1 MDLNLK
7 DKKVLVWGASQGIG
21 LAVAKSFRAEG
32 SQVTIVSRSEDKL
45 KKVSQENNIPH
56 FISAN
61 LSSVEEGI
69 SSIERANDL
78 MGGIDIF
85 VINTGGPE
93 KNPFED
99 VKKSQWELDFN
110 SLWLSPCEALKK
122 VLPRMKA
129 KGFGRVLLV
138 SSIAAKE
145 PLKDLT
151 TSNGFRAGLTG
162 LFKSM
167 SNEYAE
173 YGITFNILCP
183 GYTNTERIQNLNLKQ
198 EVIES
203 LVPAK
208 RLGEPE
214 ELANLATF
222 LGSDKAAYI
231 TGQQICIDGG
241 ANKGF

>member
-1 MDLNLK
+1 MK
-7 DKKVLVWGASQGIG
+7 Q
-21 LAVAKSFRAEG
+21 
-32 SQVTIVSRSEDKL
+32 
-45 KKVSQENNIPH
+45 
-56 FISAN
+56 
-61 LSSVEEGI
+61 
-69 SSIERANDL
+69 
-78 MGGIDIF
+78 
-85 VINTGGPE
+85 
-93 KNPFED
+93 
-99 VKKSQWELDFN
+99 SQWEVDFK
-110 SLWLSPCEALKK
+110 SLWLTPCESLKK
-122 VLPRMKA
+122 VLPKMKEQN
-129 KGFGRVLLV
+129 FGRILLV

-173 YGITFNILCP
+173 FGITFNILCP

-231 TGQQICIDGG
+231 IDGGAGQQICIDGG

>member
-7 DKKVLVWGASQGIG
+7 NKKILVWGASQGIG
-21 LAVAKSFRAEG
+21 LAVAKSFKAEG
-32 SQVTIVSRSEDKL
+32 ATVTVVSRSEEKL
-45 KKVSQENNIPH
+45 KKVCQENNLDHYI
-56 FISAN
+56 AAD
-61 LSSVEEGI
+61 LSDVSSGVHSVEQAI
-69 SSIERANDL
+69 KS
-78 MGGIDIF
+78 MGHIDVF

-93 KNPFED
+93 KNSFEN
-99 VKKSQWELDFN
+99 VKQSQWEIDFK
-110 SLWLSPCEALKK
+110 SLWLTPCESLKK
-122 VLPRMKA
+122 VLPKMKEQN
-129 KGFGRVLLV
+129 FGRILLV

-173 YGITFNILCP
+173 FGITFNILCP

-208 RLGEPE
+208 RLGEPS
-214 ELANLATF
+214 ELANLAAF

>member
-21 LAVAKSFRAEG
+21 LAIAKSFRAEG
-32 SQVTIVSRSEDKL
+32 SQVTIVSRNKDKL

-69 SSIERANDL
+69 SSIEKASDL

-93 KNPFED
+93 KNSFED
-99 VKKSQWELDFN
+99 VKQSQWELDFN

-122 VLPRMKA
+122 VLPKMKA

-183 GYTNTERIQNLNLKQ
+183 GYTNTERIRNLNLKQ

>member
-7 DKKVLVWGASQGIG
+7 NKKVLVWGASQGIG
-21 LAVAKSFRAEG
+21 LAIAKSFKAEG
-32 SQVTIVSRSEDKL
+32 ATVTVVSRSEEKL
-45 KKVSQENNIPH
+45 KKVCEENNLDHYI
-56 FISAN
+56 AAD
-61 LSSVEEGI
+61 LSNVDNGLLSVEQAI
-69 SSIERANDL
+69 KS
-78 MGGIDIF
+78 MGHIDVF

-93 KNPFED
+93 KNSFEN
-99 VKKSQWELDFN
+99 VKQSQWEVDFK
-110 SLWLSPCEALKK
+110 SLWLTPCESLKK
-122 VLPRMKA
+122 VLPKMKEQN
-129 KGFGRVLLV
+129 FGRILLV

-167 SNEYAE
+167 SNEYAQF
-173 YGITFNILCP
+173 GITFNILCP

>member
-1 MDLNLK
+1 MDLKLK
-7 DKKVLVWGASQGIG
+7 NKKVLVWGASQGIG
-21 LAVAKSFRAEG
+21 LAIAKSFKTEG
-32 SQVTIVSRSEDKL
+32 ATVTVVSRSEEKL
-45 KKVSQENNIPH
+45 KKICEENKLDHYI
-56 FISAN
+56 AAD
-61 LSSVEEGI
+61 LSVVDRGVL
-69 SSIERANDL
+69 SIDQAIKL
-78 MGGIDIF
+78 MGCIDIF

-93 KNPFED
+93 KNPFEN
-99 VKKSQWELDFN
+99 VEQSQWEIDFK
-110 SLWLSPCEALKK
+110 SLWLTPCESLKK
-122 VLPRMKA
+122 VLPKMKEQN
-129 KGFGRVLLV
+129 FGRVLLV

-151 TSNGFRAGLTG
+151 TSNGFRAGLAG

-214 ELANLATF
+214 ELASLATF
-222 LGSDKAAYI
+222 LGSEKASYI

>member
-7 DKKVLVWGASQGIG
+7 NKKVLVWGASQGIG
-21 LAVAKSFRAEG
+21 LAIAKSFKAEG
-32 SQVTIVSRSEDKL
+32 ATVTVVSRSEEKL
-45 KKVSQENNIPH
+45 KKVCEEH
-56 FISAN
+56 N
-61 LSSVEEGI
+61 LDHYIAADLSNVDSGVLSVEQAI
-69 SSIERANDL
+69 KF
-78 MGGIDIF
+78 MGRVDIF

-93 KNPFED
+93 KNSFKD
-99 VKKSQWELDFN
+99 VKQSQWEVDFK
-110 SLWLSPCEALKK
+110 SLWLTPCESLKK
-122 VLPRMKA
+122 VLPKMKEQN
-129 KGFGRVLLV
+129 FGRILLV

-167 SNEYAE
+167 SNEYAQF
-173 YGITFNILCP
+173 GITFNILCP

-208 RLGEPE
+208 RLGEPD

-222 LGSDKAAYI
+222 LGSDRAAYI

>member
-1 MDLNLK
+1 
-7 DKKVLVWGASQGIG
+7 
-21 LAVAKSFRAEG
+21 
-32 SQVTIVSRSEDKL
+32 
-45 KKVSQENNIPH
+45 
-56 FISAN
+56 
-61 LSSVEEGI
+61 
-69 SSIERANDL
+69 
-78 MGGIDIF
+78 
-85 VINTGGPE
+85 
-93 KNPFED
+93 
-99 VKKSQWELDFN
+99 
-110 SLWLSPCEALKK
+110 
-122 VLPRMKA
+122 MKA

>member
-7 DKKVLVWGASQGIG
+7 EKKVLVWGASQGIG

-32 SQVTIVSRSEDKL
+32 AEVTIVSRNKDKL
-45 KKVSQENNIPH
+45 KKVSSENNIHH

-61 LSSVEEGI
+61 LSNVEESV
-69 SSIERANDL
+69 SSIEKACDL

-99 VKKSQWELDFN
+99 VKKSQWESDFN

-122 VLPRMKA
+122 VLPKMKT

-151 TSNGFRAGLTG
+151 TSNGFRAGLAG
-162 LFKSM
+162 LFKSV
-167 SNEYAE
+167 SNEYAQF
-173 YGITFNILCP
+173 GITFNILCP

-198 EVIES
+198 EVIEG
-203 LVPAK
+203 LIPAK

-222 LGSDKAAYI
+222 LGSEKASYI

>member
-7 DKKVLVWGASQGIG
+7 NKKVLVWGASQGIG
-21 LAVAKSFRAEG
+21 LAIAKSFKAEG
-32 SQVTIVSRSEDKL
+32 ATVTVVSRSEEKL
-45 KKVSQENNIPH
+45 KKVCEENNLDH
-56 FISAN
+56 FIAAD
-61 LSSVEEGI
+61 LSDVSSGVLSVEQAI
-69 SSIERANDL
+69 KF
-78 MGGIDIF
+78 MGQVDIF

-93 KNPFED
+93 KNSFED
-99 VKKSQWELDFN
+99 VKQTQWEVDFK
-110 SLWLSPCEALKK
+110 SLWLTPCESLKK
-122 VLPRMKA
+122 VLPKMKEQN
-129 KGFGRVLLV
+129 FGRILLV

-173 YGITFNILCP
+173 FGITFNILCP

-208 RLGEPE
+208 RLGKPE

>member
-7 DKKVLVWGASQGIG
+7 EKKVLVWGASQGIG
-21 LAVAKSFRAEG
+21 LAVAKSFCSEG
-32 SQVTIVSRSEDKL
+32 SIVTIVSRNEAKL
-45 KKVSQENNIPH
+45 KRISQENNIPH
-56 FISAN
+56 FISAD
-61 LSSVEEGI
+61 LSNIEEGV
-69 SSIERANDL
+69 SSIEKAIEL

-93 KNPFED
+93 KSPFED
-99 VKKSQWELDFN
+99 VKKSQWEHDFH

-122 VLPRMKA
+122 VLPKMKA

-151 TSNGFRAGLTG
+151 TSNGLRAGLAG
-162 LFKSM
+162 LFKSV
-167 SNEYAE
+167 SNEYAQF
-173 YGITFNILCP
+173 GITLNILCP

-198 EVIES
+198 DVIEG

-214 ELANLATF
+214 ELANLAVF
-222 LGSDKAAYI
+222 LGSEKASYI

-241 ANKGF
+241 ANRGF

>member
-1 MDLNLK
+1 
-7 DKKVLVWGASQGIG
+7 
-21 LAVAKSFRAEG
+21 
-32 SQVTIVSRSEDKL
+32 
-45 KKVSQENNIPH
+45 
-56 FISAN
+56 
-61 LSSVEEGI
+61 
-69 SSIERANDL
+69 
-78 MGGIDIF
+78 MGGVDIF
-85 VINTGGPE
+85 VINTGGPQ
-93 KNPFED
+93 KNPFQKVERA
-99 VKKSQWELDFN
+99 QWENDFN
-110 SLWLSPCEALKK
+110 SLWLTPCEALKII
-122 VLPRMKA
+122 LPKMQSQK
-129 KGFGRVLLV
+129 FGRILLV

-145 PLKDLT
+145 PLRDLT

-167 SNEYAE
+167 SNEYAAD
-173 YGITFNILCP
+173 GITFNILCP

-222 LGSDKAAYI
+222 LGSEKASYI

>member
-1 MDLNLK
+1 MDLNLEN
-7 DKKVLVWGASQGIG
+7 KKVLVWGASQGIG
-21 LAVAKSFRAEG
+21 LAIAKSFKSEG
-32 SQVTIVSRSEDKL
+32 ATVTVVSRSEEKL
-45 KKVSQENNIPH
+45 KKVSEESNLDHYIAADLSDVSSGVHTVEQAIKSMGNID
-56 FISAN
+56 
-61 LSSVEEGI
+61 V
-69 SSIERANDL
+69 
-78 MGGIDIF
+78 F

-93 KNPFED
+93 KNSFED
-99 VKKSQWELDFN
+99 VKQSQWEVDFK
-110 SLWLSPCEALKK
+110 SLWLTPCESLKK
-122 VLPRMKA
+122 VLPKMKEQN
-129 KGFGRVLLV
+129 FGRILLV

-173 YGITFNILCP
+173 FGITFNILCP
-183 GYTNTERIQNLNLKQ
+183 GYTNTERIQNLNLRQ

-208 RLGEPE
+208 RLGKPE